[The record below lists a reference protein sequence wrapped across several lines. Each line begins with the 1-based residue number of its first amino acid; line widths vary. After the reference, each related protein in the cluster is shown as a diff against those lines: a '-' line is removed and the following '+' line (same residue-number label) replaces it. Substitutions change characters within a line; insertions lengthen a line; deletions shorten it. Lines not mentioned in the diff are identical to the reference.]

1 VTLPRKGSLRA
12 ERAAPRSDFYLLPF
26 AFYPAPRLQRGA
38 ACLLL
43 IRNLGGLPEAAS
55 TGGKKR
61 MNIIGWIL
69 FGLVVGAIAKFL
81 MPGRDP
87 GGWIV
92 TILLGIAG
100 SFVGGFLATTIM
112 GRDQQTAGWIGSI
125 IGAMV
130 LLFIYRLIVGRRR
143 VV

>member
-1 VTLPRKGSLRA
+1 
-12 ERAAPRSDFYLLPF
+12 
-26 AFYPAPRLQRGA
+26 
-38 ACLLL
+38 
-43 IRNLGGLPEAAS
+43 
-55 TGGKKR
+55 

-100 SFVGGFLATTIM
+100 SFVGGFLASTLM
-112 GRDQQTAGWIGSI
+112 GRENTTAGWIGSI
-125 IGAMV
+125 IGAMA
-130 LLFIYRLIVGRRR
+130 LLLVYRLIVGRRR

>member
-1 VTLPRKGSLRA
+1 MH
-12 ERAAPRSDFYLLPF
+12 
-26 AFYPAPRLQRGA
+26 
-38 ACLLL
+38 
-43 IRNLGGLPEAAS
+43 ILGWL
-55 TGGKKR
+55 
-61 MNIIGWIL
+61 L
-69 FGLVVGAIAKFL
+69 FGLIVGAIAKFL

-92 TILLGIAG
+92 TILLGVAG
-100 SFVGGFLATTIM
+100 SFVGGFIAQALTR
-112 GRDQQTAGWIGSI
+112 GDQDGARTAGWIGSI

>member
-1 VTLPRKGSLRA
+1 MHIL
-12 ERAAPRSDFYLLPF
+12 
-26 AFYPAPRLQRGA
+26 
-38 ACLLL
+38 
-43 IRNLGGLPEAAS
+43 
-55 TGGKKR
+55 
-61 MNIIGWIL
+61 GWIL

-100 SFVGGFLATTIM
+100 SFVGGFLATTLM
-112 GRDQQTAGWIGSI
+112 GRDQQAAGWIGSI
-125 IGAMV
+125 IGAVV
-130 LLFIYRLIVGRRR
+130 LLFIYRLIVGRRA

>member
-1 VTLPRKGSLRA
+1 MLIHIRPARWLRRAHFWRK
-12 ERAAPRSDFYLLPF
+12 
-26 AFYPAPRLQRGA
+26 Q
-38 ACLLL
+38 
-43 IRNLGGLPEAAS
+43 
-55 TGGKKR
+55 R

-100 SFVGGFLATTIM
+100 SFVGGFLATALM

-125 IGAMV
+125 IGAML
-130 LLFIYRLIVGRRR
+130 LLFIYRLIVGRRT
-143 VV
+143 VT

>member
-1 VTLPRKGSLRA
+1 
-12 ERAAPRSDFYLLPF
+12 
-26 AFYPAPRLQRGA
+26 
-38 ACLLL
+38 
-43 IRNLGGLPEAAS
+43 
-55 TGGKKR
+55 
-61 MNIIGWIL
+61 MNIIGWLL

-100 SFVGGFLATTIM
+100 SFVGGFLASTLM
-112 GRDQQTAGWIGSI
+112 GRNEQTAGWIGSI
-125 IGAMV
+125 IGAIV
-130 LLFIYRLIVGRRR
+130 LLFIYRLIVGRRH

>member
-1 VTLPRKGSLRA
+1 
-12 ERAAPRSDFYLLPF
+12 
-26 AFYPAPRLQRGA
+26 
-38 ACLLL
+38 
-43 IRNLGGLPEAAS
+43 
-55 TGGKKR
+55 
-61 MNIIGWIL
+61 MNIIGWLL

-100 SFVGGFLATTIM
+100 SFVGGFLATAIL
-112 GRDQQTAGWIGSI
+112 GRNDQTAGWIGSI
-125 IGAMV
+125 IGAM
-130 LLFIYRLIVGRRR
+130 LLLLIYRMIVGRRR

>member
-1 VTLPRKGSLRA
+1 
-12 ERAAPRSDFYLLPF
+12 
-26 AFYPAPRLQRGA
+26 
-38 ACLLL
+38 
-43 IRNLGGLPEAAS
+43 
-55 TGGKKR
+55 

-92 TILLGIAG
+92 TILLGVAG

-112 GRDQQTAGWIGSI
+112 GNNNQQTAGWIGSI
-125 IGAMV
+125 IGAMA
-130 LLFIYRLIVGRRR
+130 LLFIYRLVVGRRR
-143 VV
+143 AA

>member
-1 VTLPRKGSLRA
+1 
-12 ERAAPRSDFYLLPF
+12 
-26 AFYPAPRLQRGA
+26 
-38 ACLLL
+38 
-43 IRNLGGLPEAAS
+43 
-55 TGGKKR
+55 

-100 SFVGGFLATTIM
+100 SFVGGFLATAIM
-112 GRDQQTAGWIGSI
+112 GRQEQTAGWIGSI
-125 IGAMV
+125 LGAIV
-130 LLFIYRLIVGRRR
+130 LLFIYRLIVGRRA

>member
-1 VTLPRKGSLRA
+1 MPDDDVEPVS
-12 ERAAPRSDFYLLPF
+12 
-26 AFYPAPRLQRGA
+26 
-38 ACLLL
+38 C
-43 IRNLGGLPEAAS
+43 
-55 TGGKKR
+55 GGK

-100 SFVGGFLATTIM
+100 SFVGGFLASTIM
-112 GRDQQTAGWIGSI
+112 GRDASQTAGWIGSI
-125 IGAMV
+125 IGAML

>member
-1 VTLPRKGSLRA
+1 
-12 ERAAPRSDFYLLPF
+12 
-26 AFYPAPRLQRGA
+26 
-38 ACLLL
+38 
-43 IRNLGGLPEAAS
+43 
-55 TGGKKR
+55 
-61 MNIIGWIL
+61 MNIIGWLL

-100 SFVGGFLATTIM
+100 SFVGGFLATALL
-112 GRDQQTAGWIGSI
+112 GHNQQTAGWIGSI

>member
-1 VTLPRKGSLRA
+1 
-12 ERAAPRSDFYLLPF
+12 
-26 AFYPAPRLQRGA
+26 
-38 ACLLL
+38 
-43 IRNLGGLPEAAS
+43 
-55 TGGKKR
+55 

-112 GRDQQTAGWIGSI
+112 GRDQTAAGWIGSI

-130 LLFIYRLIVGRRR
+130 LLFVYRLIVGRRR